1 MQRPDQAA
9 SRHDSPTASAVEEWL
24 RQHLAVQLGLDAA
37 GLDAYERFHRY
48 GLTSLRAAGLI
59 AGLSRFLGRPLPA
72 TLVWDHPTLDSLVR
86 FLSEGD
92 RAPSVTDSRP
102 VVGESEPIAIV
113 GMACRFP
120 GARNTDAYWQLLTEG
135 LDAITEVPVDRWDV
149 DRFYSSAPDA
159 PGRTSTRWGGFLDQ
173 VDRFDAGF
181 FGLAPREVIQM
192 DPQQRLFLE
201 LAWEALEDA
210 GIVPGTLKDSPTG
223 VFCGAMWQD
232 YARLAT
238 RRPEDVTAHTATG
251 HDLSVIPAR
260 VSYLL
265 GLRGPSLAVNTA
277 CSSALV
283 AVHLA
288 CQSLRS
294 GESTMALA
302 GGVNLTIAPDSTVA
316 MSKFGAMAPDGRSK
330 AFDARANGYVRGEGA
345 GIVVLKP
352 LSRALADGDPV
363 YCVIR
368 GSTVNNDGFSNG
380 LTAPSPQAQVAM
392 LQAAYQRAGVA
403 PERVHYVE
411 THGTGTFLGD
421 PIEANAIGAV
431 LGANRP
437 ADRPL
442 VIGSVKTNIG
452 HLEAAAGIAGLIKT
466 ALAIRNQT
474 IPPNLHFTQPNP
486 HIGFEQLRLRVPGT
500 VEPWPHP
507 EEKPLAGV
515 SAFGFGGT
523 NCHVVLEGAI
533 AQPVHLLPLSAPDPD
548 ALRAVVRAVRE
559 AATGPVALADLC
571 YTAAR
576 RLTDQPYRLALPAR
590 TRDELVS
597 RLDQWLDTVPS
608 SAPTPSSPPR
618 VVFVFPG
625 QGGQWWGMG
634 RELARCEP
642 VFRGVLRECAA
653 AFSEFVD
660 WSLVEV
666 LEGESV
672 PEGIDV
678 VQPVLFA
685 VEVGLAALWRSW
697 GVVPA
702 AVVGHSMGEVA
713 AAYVAGAL
721 SLSDA
726 ARVICERSGLLR
738 RISGRGAMAVVELPA
753 GEVEAVVA
761 PFGGAVVVAA
771 LNGPVTTVVA
781 GSSEAVDAVVASLSG
796 RGVFARRVQVDVA
809 SHSPQVDG
817 LRDELVAR
825 LVGVSPR
832 VAVVP
837 LYSTVRAE
845 VLAGTELD
853 AGYWWENL
861 REPVRFAPM
870 VDRLLD
876 DGSTCFLEISPH
888 PVLGTAIEQSQAR
901 YPGRGVTLASTRRDE
916 DERAAMLDT
925 AARLHE
931 LGQPLHWPA
940 LYPQDVV
947 PVPLPSAPDTAAP
960 TDPAR
965 PTPQTAPEEPA
976 TASDERVTASDVSG
990 DAGVAAAGHDAGDV
1004 VLLPLSAH
1012 TPAALTDL
1020 TRRTVDLLRRQ
1031 PNLDLRDLAHTAAV
1045 RRTHHGVRLA
1055 VAATSHADL
1064 LAQLEAHL
1072 ADGRPSDPVP
1082 AGPARRVV
1090 FVFPGQ
1096 GGQWWGMGRE
1106 LARCEPVFRGVLREC
1121 AAAFSE
1127 FVDWSL
1133 VEVLEGE
1140 SVPEGIDV
1148 VQPVLFA
1155 VEVGLA
1161 ALWRSW
1167 GVVPAAVVG
1176 HSMGEVAAAYV
1187 AGALSLSDAA
1197 RVICERSGL
1206 LRRISGRGAM
1216 AVVELPAGEVEA
1228 VVAPFG
1234 GAVVVAALNGPVT
1247 TVVAGSSEAVDAV
1260 VASLSGRGVF
1270 ARRVQVDVASHS
1282 PQVDGLRDELVARLV
1297 GVSPRVAVVPLYST
1311 VRAEVLAGTELDAGY
1326 WWENLREPVRFAPMV
1341 DRLLD
1346 DGSTC
1351 FLEISPH
1358 PVLAAGIEQSC
1369 RARGGDGVVLASTRR
1384 DNPERLAMLDTAGE
1398 LYRLGVPVDWTA
1410 LHPTPGAVVR
1420 LPDYPWQRER
1430 YWADEPATGP
1440 AHARHTGG
1448 HPLLGGHVESS
1459 LDRGAHLWTTE
1470 IDVDALPYLTDHR
1483 VRGQVVVP
1491 ATAYVEMALAAA
1503 GELLGTPARVVEH
1516 LDVVAPLAPSGERP
1530 TTVQVSLTGDPSGGF
1545 AFHCASRQ
1553 PDEDGQPGGWLVH
1566 ARGRVR
1572 AGEPVVADHDP
1583 EDTSRPDGPEL
1594 TGDDHYAAMRAR
1606 GLNYGPR
1613 FQGVRQLWRADGEA
1627 SARIDLAADPSD
1639 GYGVHPALL
1648 DSCLQV
1654 AIAVL
1659 PGAADDTWVP
1669 VRIERLDLRERPGT
1683 TLSCRARLRPVAAG
1697 DVRSHTVDLVA
1708 RSADD
1713 GRVLL
1718 VVDGL
1723 RLRRLAR
1730 DASDAGLL
1738 HEIRWE
1744 PLVTPSG
1751 DADWAGRWLLLADRD
1766 TTLDAALAARGGT
1779 CVVVR
1784 PGPAYRRL
1792 AADRYEL
1799 DPTRPEQIRD
1809 LLADAFDADRP
1820 CRGVIHRWALDAGG
1834 PKPDPAALEHAHQVV
1849 ADSVLHLVRALHDLP
1864 PGRRPRLWLVT
1875 RDSQAAAPG
1884 DRVSA
1889 PLQAPLWGLGRTV
1902 AHEHPDLR
1910 CTRIDLGTDLPDE
1923 DTALLT
1929 ALLAPAE
1936 EPDLALRGGDVFVSR
1951 LVAGAPGAAPV
1962 VAEPAGDRPFR
1973 LELDRA
1979 GTLDGLH
1986 LRPFTPAPPGP
1997 GEVLV
2002 EVRASGLNFRDVLK
2016 TLGAYPGLDDAEV
2029 TLGDECAG
2037 VVVAVGPDVT
2047 DLRVGDAVVAVGS
2060 RCVGSHVRADARLV
2074 APKPAGLDFTAAAT
2088 IPIAFLT
2095 AAYALEHL
2103 ARIEPGER
2111 VLVHAAAGGVGLA
2124 AVQLVQAA
2132 GAEVFATAGSAEK
2145 RSYLTSLGVS
2155 HVLDSRSIAFAE
2167 QVRAATGGQGVDV
2180 VLNSL
2185 AGAFITHGI
2194 AALAPYGRFVEIGKR
2209 DIHQDRPIG
2218 LGEFRRNLAF
2228 FAVDLDRMFT
2238 ERTALLGALLRR
2250 IVARVDA
2257 GELRPL
2263 PTHRFPVAEVRDAFH
2278 LMEQAGHI
2286 GKIVLTVT
2294 DRQTVP
2300 VTPAPGAARIRSD
2313 ASYLVTGGFGGLGL
2327 GVARWLA
2334 DSGARQLV
2342 LVGRTGA
2349 PATARPVLDDLARAG
2364 VEVVSLAA
2372 DLTVADEVARVLDH
2386 VREHLAPLRGVVHA
2400 AGVLDDGILLQQTA
2414 ERYRRVARPKI
2425 DAAWHLHD
2433 QTRTEALDFFVL
2445 FSSVTSVLG
2454 SPGQGSYAA
2463 GNAFLDALAHARRA
2477 AGLPA
2482 LSVNWGPWSAVGMAA
2497 RLEQGGQQALRGLRA
2512 ISPDQG
2518 VAVLDGLLGRDAA
2531 QVAVMPFDA
2540 AEWVAAYPAAARSN
2554 QLARLGTDAAG
2565 QPTTAGARAEFLS
2578 AEPGRRRRAAMEGYV
2593 RQEASRVL
2601 RLAPARIGVDTPLR
2615 SLGFDSL
2622 MSLELRNRLEAG
2634 LGIPLSSTVLW
2645 NYPTIEVLVP
2655 YLAERMAIPL
2665 DPAAVPDDPDGA
2677 DPGPAAPGP
2686 DDDLGELSVDG
2697 DLGGLPIDGDLGE
2710 LSVDDLEALLVQEL
2724 NDLDS

>member
-1 MQRPDQAA
+1 MQQQPDQAVPP
-9 SRHDSPTASAVEEWL
+9 HHSPSPSEVEEWL
-24 RQHLAVQLGLDAA
+24 RRQLAEQLGLDAV
-37 GLDAYERFHRY
+37 GLDAHERFSRY
-48 GLTSLRAAGLI
+48 GLNSLRAATLI
-59 AGLSRFLGRPLPA
+59 AGLSRFLRRPLPA
-72 TLVWDHPTLDSLVR
+72 TLVWEHPTIDSLVR
-86 FLSEGD
+86 FITEGD
-92 RAPSVTDSRP
+92 RAATTGNAGLAMR
-102 VVGESEPIAIV
+102 ESEPIAVI

-120 GARNTDAYWQLLTEG
+120 GAPGIEAYWQLLTG
-135 LDAITEVPVDRWDV
+135 GVDAVTEVPPGRWDV
-149 DRFYSSAPDA
+149 DRYYSPAPDA
-159 PGRTSTRWGGFLDQ
+159 PGRMSTRWGGFLEH
-173 VDRFDAGF
+173 VDRFDAEF
-181 FGLAPREVIQM
+181 FGLAPREVVQM
-192 DPQQRLFLE
+192 DPQQRLVLE

-210 GIVPGTLKDSPTG
+210 GIAPRSLKDSPTG
-223 VFCGAMWQD
+223 VFCGAMWHD
-232 YARLAT
+232 YGQLLGRS
-238 RRPEDVTAHTATG
+238 PEDISPHTATG
-251 HDLSVIPAR
+251 QDLSVISAR

-265 GLRGPSLAVNTA
+265 GLQGPSLVVNTA

-288 CQSLRS
+288 CQSLRA
-294 GESTMALA
+294 GESTVALA
-302 GGVNLTIAPDSTVA
+302 GGVNLTIAPESTVA

-363 YCVIR
+363 HCVIR

-380 LTAPSPQAQVAM
+380 LTAPNPQAQVAM

-403 PERVHYVE
+403 PEQVHYVE

-421 PIEANAIGAV
+421 PIEATAIGSV
-431 LGANRP
+431 LGVGRP

-466 ALAIRNQT
+466 ALAIRHQT

-486 HIGFEQLRLRVPGT
+486 HIAFEQFRLRVPQT
-500 VEPWPHP
+500 VEPWPYP

-523 NCHVVLEGAI
+523 NCHVVLEGVTP
-533 AQPVHLLPLSAPDPD
+533 QPAHLLALSAPDGT
-548 ALRAVVRAVRE
+548 ALRTVAAAVRDA
-559 AATGPVALADLC
+559 AATGPGSLADLC
-571 YTAAR
+571 WTAAR
-576 RLTDQPYRLALPAR
+576 PATDHPYRLALTAR
-590 TRDELVS
+590 TREELVA
-597 RLDQWLDTVPS
+597 RLDRWLDT
-608 SAPTPSSPPR
+608 AEPTPASGPSIPR

-634 RELARCEP
+634 RELARREP
-642 VFRGVLRECAA
+642 VFRGVLGECAA
-653 AFSEFVD
+653 AFAEFVD

-697 GVVPA
+697 GVEPA

-738 RISGRGAMAVVELPA
+738 RVSGRGAMAVVELA
-753 GEVEAVVA
+753 AAEVEAVVA

-809 SHSPQVDG
+809 SHSPQVDE

-825 LVGVSPR
+825 LVGLSPR
-832 VAVVP
+832 VASVP
-837 LYSTVRAE
+837 LYSTVRGA
-845 VLAGTELD
+845 VLGGGELD

-861 REPVRFAPM
+861 REPVRFAPV
-870 VDRLLD
+870 VDRLLG
-876 DGSTCFLEISPH
+876 DGLTCFLEVSPH
-888 PVLGTAIEQSQAR
+888 PVLGTGVEQSCR
-901 YPGRGVTLASTRRDE
+901 RRGGDAVVLASTRRDE

-925 AARLHE
+925 AATLHRLGH
-931 LGQPLHWPA
+931 PLHWPA

-947 PVPLPSAPDTAAP
+947 AVPLPALPAAD
-960 TDPAR
+960 DPAR
-965 PTPQTAPEEPA
+965 PNPVTTPTMPA
-976 TASDERVTASDVSG
+976 E
-990 DAGVAAAGHDAGDV
+990 AAARPAGPDAPDA
-1004 VLLPLSAH
+1004 VLVPLSAH
-1012 TPAALTDL
+1012 TPAALTEL
-1020 TRRTVDLLRRQ
+1020 TRRTVAMLRRQ
-1031 PNLDLRDLAHTAAV
+1031 PNIDLWDLAHTAAV

-1055 VAATSHADL
+1055 VAATSQADL
-1064 LAQLEAHL
+1064 VAQLETRLTDAE
-1072 ADGRPSDPVP
+1072 PSVPVP

-1106 LARCEPVFRGVLREC
+1106 LARREPVFRGVLGEC
-1121 AAAFSE
+1121 AAAFAE

-1167 GVVPAAVVG
+1167 GVEPAAVVG

-1206 LRRISGRGAM
+1206 LRRVSGRGAM
-1216 AVVELPAGEVEA
+1216 AVVELAAAEVEA

-1282 PQVDGLRDELVARLV
+1282 PQVDELRDELVARLV
-1297 GVSPRVAVVPLYST
+1297 GLSPRVASVPLYST
-1311 VRAEVLAGTELDAGY
+1311 VRGAVLGGGELDAGY
-1326 WWENLREPVRFAPMV
+1326 WWENLREPVRFAPVV
-1341 DRLLD
+1341 DRLLG
-1346 DGSTC
+1346 DGLTC
-1351 FLEISPH
+1351 FLEVSPH
-1358 PVLAAGIEQSC
+1358 PVLGTGVEQSC
-1369 RARGGDGVVLASTRR
+1369 RRRGGDAVVLASTRR
-1384 DNPERLAMLDTAGE
+1384 DTPERLAMLDTAAE
-1398 LYRLGVPVDWTA
+1398 LYRLGVPVDWAA
-1410 LHPTPGAVVR
+1410 LAPVPGAVVR

-1430 YWADEPATGP
+1430 HWPDEPAAGSVRP
-1440 AHARHTGG
+1440 REG

-1459 LDRGAHLWTTE
+1459 LDRDTHLWTTE
-1470 IDVDALPYLTDHR
+1470 ITVDLLPYLADHR

-1503 GELLGTPARVVEH
+1503 AELLGTSAGVVEN
-1516 LDVVAPLAPSGERP
+1516 LDVVAPLAPPDERP
-1530 TTVQVSLTGDPSGGF
+1530 TTMQVTLTAHPSGGF
-1545 AFHCASRQ
+1545 AFRCASRQ
-1553 PDEDGQPGGWLVH
+1553 PDEDGQLGWLLH
-1566 ARGRVR
+1566 ARGTVS
-1572 AGEPVVADHDP
+1572 AAVAPEHDP
-1583 EDTSRPDGPEL
+1583 DGATAVGPL
-1594 TGDDHYAAMRAR
+1594 TDADHYALMRAR
-1606 GLNYGPR
+1606 GLEYGPR
-1613 FQGVRQLWRADGEA
+1613 FQGVRQLRRTDGEA
-1627 SARIDLAADPSD
+1627 SARIRLDGEPS
-1639 GYGVHPALL
+1639 GPYTVHPALL
-1648 DSCLQV
+1648 DSILQV
-1654 AIAVL
+1654 AVAAL
-1659 PGAADDTWVP
+1659 PGPPADTYVP
-1669 VRIERLDLRERPGT
+1669 VGIARLDLRERPGSAVT
-1683 TLSCRARLRPVAAG
+1683 CHARIRPAEPG
-1697 DVRSHTVDLVA
+1697 DTALHTADLVV
-1708 RSADD
+1708 RADD
-1713 GRVLL
+1713 DRVLL
-1718 VVDGL
+1718 VVTGL
-1723 RLRRLAR
+1723 RLRRLDR
-1730 DASDAGLL
+1730 SASAGADLL
-1738 HEIRWE
+1738 HEIRWQ
-1744 PLVTPSG
+1744 PAPALATPPG
-1751 DADWAGRWLLLADRD
+1751 DADWHGRWLLFADRD
-1766 TTLDAALAARGGT
+1766 TTLHTALAARGGT
-1779 CVVVR
+1779 CVLVR

-1792 AADRYEL
+1792 SAEAYEV
-1799 DPTRPEQIRD
+1799 DPTRPEQLRD
-1809 LLADAFDADRP
+1809 LLADLVGADRP
-1820 CRGVIHRWALDAGG
+1820 CRGVIHRWALDVAD
-1834 PKPDPAALEHAHQVV
+1834 PKPDPAALDRAHRLV
-1849 ADSVLHLVRALHDLP
+1849 AESVLHLVRALHDLP
-1864 PGRRPRLWLVT
+1864 PADRPRLWLVT
-1875 RDSQAAAPG
+1875 RDSQAVVPG
-1884 DRVSA
+1884 DRVGA
-1889 PLQAPLWGLGRTV
+1889 PLQAPLWGLGRTI

-1910 CTRIDLGTDLPDE
+1910 CTRVDLGADLADE
-1923 DTALLT
+1923 DAALLT
-1929 ALLAPAE
+1929 ALRAPVE
-1936 EPDLALRGGDVFVSR
+1936 EPDLALRGDDVLVSR
-1951 LVAGAPGAAPV
+1951 LATLAAAPAV

-1973 LELDRA
+1973 LGVDRA
-1979 GTLDGLH
+1979 GTLDQLH
-1986 LRPFTPAPPGP
+1986 LRPFAPARPGP
-1997 GEVLV
+1997 GEVLI

-2016 TLGAYPGLDDAEV
+2016 ALGAYPGVDDTEV

-2037 VVVAVGPDVT
+2037 VVTEVGPDVT
-2047 DLRVGDAVVAVGS
+2047 DLRVGDAVLAVAS
-2060 RCVGSHVRADARLV
+2060 RCIGSHVLADARLV
-2074 APKPAGLDFTAAAT
+2074 VPKPERLDFAQAAAV
-2088 IPIAFLT
+2088 PIAFLT

-2124 AVQLVQAA
+2124 AVQLAQAV
-2132 GAEVFATAGSAEK
+2132 GAEVFATAGSEEK
-2145 RSYLTSLGVS
+2145 RAHLRSLGVR
-2155 HVLDSRSIAFAE
+2155 HVMDSRSTAFAE
-2167 QVRAATGGQGVDV
+2167 QVRAATDGRGVDV

-2185 AGAFITHGI
+2185 AGDFIDHGI
-2194 AALAPYGRFVEIGKR
+2194 ASLAPYGRFVEIGKR
-2209 DIHQDRPIG
+2209 DIYRDRPIG

-2238 ERTALLGALLRR
+2238 ERTDLVAALLRR
-2250 IVARVDA
+2250 IVARVEA

-2263 PTHRFPVAEVRDAFH
+2263 PTWRFPVAEVRDAFH

-2286 GKIVLTVT
+2286 GKIVLTVP
-2294 DRQTVP
+2294 DRATVP
-2300 VTPAPGAARIRSD
+2300 VVPTPGAVGIHAD
-2313 ASYLVTGGFGGLGL
+2313 ASYLITGGFGGLGL

-2342 LVGRTGA
+2342 LVGRSG
-2349 PATARPVLDDLARAG
+2349 ATAAVQPALDELTRAG
-2364 VEVVSLAA
+2364 VQVVALAA
-2372 DLTVADEVARVLDH
+2372 DVTVADEVTRVLAH

-2414 ERYRRVARPKI
+2414 ERYRRVARPKV

-2433 QTRTEALDFFVL
+2433 QTRTDTLDFYVL

-2477 AGLPA
+2477 AGLPG
-2482 LSVNWGPWSAVGMAA
+2482 LSVNWCPWSSVGMAA
-2497 RLEQGGQQALRGLRA
+2497 RLEQEGQEALRGLRA
-2512 ISPDQG
+2512 ISPEQG
-2518 VAVLDGLLGRDAA
+2518 IAVLGGLFGRDTA

-2540 AEWVAAYPAAARSN
+2540 AEWVAAYPTAGRTN
-2554 QLARLGTDAAG
+2554 QFALLGTDAAE
-2565 QPTTAGARAEFLS
+2565 QPATGGVRAGFL
-2578 AEPGRRRRAAMEGYV
+2578 AVEPGRRRRAAMETYV
-2593 RQEASRVL
+2593 REQASRVL
-2601 RLAPARIGVDTPLR
+2601 RLAPSRIGVGTPLR
-2615 SLGFDSL
+2615 SVGFDSL

-2634 LGIPLSSTVLW
+2634 LGVALSSTLLW

-2655 YLAERMAIPL
+2655 YLAERMGIPL
-2665 DPAAVPDDPDGA
+2665 DPPAEPVDHDPAGVPPDAVA
-2677 DPGPAAPGP
+2677 
-2686 DDDLGELSVDG
+2686 DDDLDR
-2697 DLGGLPIDGDLGE
+2697 

>member
-1 MQRPDQAA
+1 MQHPDQAA
-9 SRHDSPTASAVEEWL
+9 SRHDSPTAPTVEEWL

-37 GLDAYERFHRY
+37 GLDAHERFHRY

-59 AGLSRFLGRPLPA
+59 AGLSQFLGRPLPA
-72 TLVWDHPTLDSLVR
+72 TLVWDHPTIDSLVR
-86 FLSEGD
+86 FLSAGD
-92 RAPSVTDSRP
+92 RAPSVPDARP
-102 VVGESEPIAIV
+102 AVRESEPIAII

-135 LDAITEVPVDRWDV
+135 VDAITEVPTDRWDV
-149 DRFYSSAPDA
+149 DHFYSSAPDA

-173 VDRFDAGF
+173 VDHFDAGF

-210 GIVPGTLKDSPTG
+210 GIAPGSLKDSPTG

-232 YARLAT
+232 YARLAA
-238 RRPEDVTAHTATG
+238 RDPEDVTAHTATG

-265 GLRGPSLAVNTA
+265 GLQGPSLAVNTA
-277 CSSALV
+277 CSSSLV

-294 GESTMALA
+294 GESTVALA

-363 YCVIR
+363 HCVIR

-380 LTAPSPQAQVAM
+380 LTAPNPQAQVAM

-466 ALAIRNQT
+466 ALAIRHQT
-474 IPPNLHFTQPNP
+474 VPPNLHFTQPNP
-486 HIGFEQLRLRVPGT
+486 HIDFERLRLRVPGT
-500 VEPWPHP
+500 VESWPSP

-523 NCHVVLEGAI
+523 NCHVVLEGATP
-533 AQPVHLLPLSAPDPD
+533 QPVHLLPLSAPDPA
-548 ALRAVVRAVRE
+548 ALRVAARAVRE
-559 AATGPVALADLC
+559 AATGPVALADLG

-576 RLTDQPYRLALPAR
+576 QRTDQPYRLALPAR
-590 TRDELVS
+590 TRDELVD
-597 RLDQWLDTVPS
+597 RLDQWL
-608 SAPTPSSPPR
+608 APTSEPVPAPSSPPR

-642 VFRGVLRECAA
+642 VFRGVLRECGA

-697 GVVPA
+697 GVEPA

-809 SHSPQVDG
+809 SHSPQVDE

-825 LVGVSPR
+825 LVPVSPR
-832 VAVVP
+832 RAVVP
-837 LYSTVRAE
+837 LYSTVRGE

-870 VDRLLD
+870 VDRLLG

-888 PVLGTAIEQSQAR
+888 PVLGAAIEQSQAR
-901 YPGRGVTLASTRRDE
+901 HPGRGMTLASTRRDE
-916 DERAAMLDT
+916 DERAALLDT
-925 AARLHE
+925 AARLYQ
-931 LGQPLHWPA
+931 LGQPIHWPA

-947 PVPLPSAPDTAAP
+947 PVAWPSASDTPA
-960 TDPAR
+960 DPAR
-965 PTPQTAPEEPA
+965 PTSQTAPG
-976 TASDERVTASDVSG
+976 TASDVPMVASNDPAPASAMPGGAGGAPGGRDTG
-990 DAGVAAAGHDAGDV
+990 DA

-1020 TRRTVDLLRRQ
+1020 TRRTVDLLRRH

-1055 VAATSHADL
+1055 VAATSRADL
-1064 LAQLEAHL
+1064 LTQLEAHL

-1121 AAAFSE
+1121 GAAFSE

-1167 GVVPAAVVG
+1167 GVEPAAVVG

-1282 PQVDGLRDELVARLV
+1282 PQVDELRDELVARLV
-1297 GVSPRVAVVPLYST
+1297 PVSPRRAVVPLYST
-1311 VRAEVLAGTELDAGY
+1311 VRGEVLAGTELDAGY

-1341 DRLLD
+1341 DRLLG

-1398 LYRLGVPVDWTA
+1398 LYRRGVPVDWTA

-1430 YWADEPATGP
+1430 FWADEPATAP
-1440 AHARHTGG
+1440 ARARRTGG
-1448 HPLLGGHVESS
+1448 HPLLGEHVESS
-1459 LDRGAHLWTTE
+1459 LGAHLWTTE
-1470 IDVDALPYLTDHR
+1470 IDVDALPYLADHR

-1491 ATAYVEMALAAA
+1491 ATAYVEMALAAV
-1503 GELLGTPARVVEH
+1503 GELLGTPARTVEQ

-1530 TTVQVSLTGDPSGGF
+1530 TTVQVTLTGNPSGQL
-1545 AFHCASRQ
+1545 AFQCASRQ
-1553 PDEDGQPGGWLVH
+1553 PDENGQPGDWQVH
-1566 ARGRVR
+1566 ARGSVR
-1572 AGEPVVADHDP
+1572 AGESAVAPDLA
-1583 EDTSRPDGPEL
+1583 DTPGTDGPEL
-1594 TGDDHYAAMRAR
+1594 TGDEHYAAMRNR
-1606 GLNYGPR
+1606 GLDYGPR
-1613 FQGVRQLWRADGEA
+1613 FQGVRQMWRADGAA
-1627 SARIDLAADPSD
+1627 SARIHLAEEPAG
-1639 GYGVHPALL
+1639 GYRVHPALL

-1654 AIAVL
+1654 AIAAL

-1669 VRIERLDLRERPGT
+1669 VRIERLDLRERPGS
-1683 TLSCRARLRPVAAG
+1683 TLSCRARLRPADAS
-1697 DVRSHTVDLVA
+1697 DPEARTVDLVV
-1708 RSADD
+1708 RADD

-1730 DASDAGLL
+1730 DAADAGLL

-1744 PLVTPSG
+1744 PLATPPG

-1784 PGPAYRRL
+1784 PGPTYRRL

-1799 DPTRPEQIRD
+1799 DPTRPEQFSD
-1809 LLADAFDADRP
+1809 LLADAFGADRP
-1820 CRGVIHRWALDAGG
+1820 CRGVIHRWALDAGD
-1834 PKPDPAALEHAHQVV
+1834 PKPDPTALEDAHRLV
-1849 ADSVLHLVRALHDLP
+1849 ADSVLNLVRALHDLP
-1864 PGRRPRLWLVT
+1864 PAQRPRLWLVT
-1875 RDSQAAAPG
+1875 RDSQPAVPG

-1889 PLQAPLWGLGRTV
+1889 PLQAPLWGLGRTI

-1910 CTRIDLGTDLPDE
+1910 CTRVDLGTDLPDE
-1923 DTALLT
+1923 DAALLT
-1929 ALLAPAE
+1929 ALLVPAE
-1936 EPDLALRGGDVFVSR
+1936 EPDLALRGGDLLVSR
-1951 LVAGAPGAAPV
+1951 LVAGAPGAATA

-1979 GTLDGLH
+1979 GTLDQLH

-1997 GEVLV
+1997 GEVLI

-2016 TLGAYPGLDDAEV
+2016 TLGAYPGLDDAAV

-2037 VVVAVGPDVT
+2037 VVAAVGPDVT
-2047 DLRVGDAVVAVGS
+2047 DLRIGDPVVAVGR
-2060 RCVGSHVRADARLV
+2060 RCIGSHVRADARLV
-2074 APKPAGLDFTAAAT
+2074 APKPAGLDFADAAT

-2124 AVQLVQAA
+2124 AVQLAQAA

-2145 RSYLTSLGVS
+2145 RAYLTSLGVP
-2155 HVLDSRSIAFAE
+2155 HVLDSRSTAFAE
-2167 QVRAATGGQGVDV
+2167 QARAATGGQGVDV

-2185 AGAFITHGI
+2185 AGEFITHGI

-2218 LGEFRRNLAF
+2218 LGEFRRNLSF

-2238 ERTALLGALLRR
+2238 ERTVLLGTLLRR

-2300 VTPAPGAARIRSD
+2300 VTPAPGAARIRPD
-2313 ASYLVTGGFGGLGL
+2313 ASYLITGGFGGLGL

-2349 PATARPVLDDLARAG
+2349 PDTARPVLDDLARAG
-2364 VEVVSLAA
+2364 VEVVALAA
-2372 DLTVADEVARVLDH
+2372 DLTVADEVARVLGH

-2414 ERYRRVARPKI
+2414 ERYRRVARPKV

-2433 QTRTEALDFFVL
+2433 QTRTETLDFFVL

-2454 SPGQGSYAA
+2454 SPGQGGYAA
-2463 GNAFLDALAHARRA
+2463 GNAFLDALAHTRRA

-2497 RLEQGGQQALRGLRA
+2497 RLEQGGQEALRGLRA

-2518 VAVLDGLLGRDAA
+2518 VTVLGGLLGRDTA

-2554 QLARLGTDAAG
+2554 QLAHLGADAVG
-2565 QPTTAGARAEFLS
+2565 QPAAAGARADFLA
-2578 AEPGRRRRAAMEGYV
+2578 AEPGRRRRAAMETYV

-2601 RLAPARIGVDTPLR
+2601 RLAPARIGVGTPLR

-2634 LGIPLSSTVLW
+2634 LGIALSSTVIW
-2645 NYPTIEVLVP
+2645 NYPTIAVLVP

-2665 DPAAVPDDPDGA
+2665 DPPTAPDGPDDA
-2677 DPGPAAPGP
+2677 DPGPAGGRGGISVDDPLGDLSV
-2686 DDDLGELSVDG
+2686 DDDLGD
-2697 DLGGLPIDGDLGE
+2697 
-2710 LSVDDLEALLVQEL
+2710 LSVDDLAALLVQEL

>member
-1 MQRPDQAA
+1 MQHPDQAA
-9 SRHDSPTASAVEEWL
+9 SRHDSPTAPAVEEWL

-37 GLDAYERFHRY
+37 GLDAHERFHRY

-59 AGLSRFLGRPLPA
+59 AGLSQFLGRPLPA
-72 TLVWDHPTLDSLVR
+72 TLVWDHPTIDSLVR

-92 RAPSVTDSRP
+92 RTPAVTDSRP
-102 VVGESEPIAIV
+102 VVSDSEPIAIV

-120 GARNTDAYWQLLTEG
+120 GARNTEAYWQLLTEG
-135 LDAITEVPVDRWDV
+135 LDAITEVPADRWDV
-149 DRFYSSAPDA
+149 DHFYSSVPDA
-159 PGRTSTRWGGFLDQ
+159 PGRTRTRWGGFLDQ

-232 YARLAT
+232 YARLAA

-265 GLRGPSLAVNTA
+265 GLQGPSLAVNTA

-294 GESTMALA
+294 GESTVALA

-330 AFDARANGYVRGEGA
+330 AFDARADGYVRGEGA

-363 YCVIR
+363 HCVIR

-380 LTAPSPQAQVAM
+380 LTAPNPQAQVAM

-466 ALAIRNQT
+466 ALAIRHQS

-486 HIGFEQLRLRVPGT
+486 HIDFARLRLRVPGA

-523 NCHVVLEGAI
+523 NCHVVLEGATP
-533 AQPVHLLPLSAPDPD
+533 QPVHLLPLAAPDPA
-548 ALRAVVRAVRE
+548 ALRTAARAVRE

-571 YTAAR
+571 HTAAR

-590 TRDELVS
+590 TRDDLVG
-597 RLDQWLDTVPS
+597 RLHQWLDTAPDPVP
-608 SAPTPSSPPR
+608 APSSPPR

-634 RELARCEP
+634 RELARSEP
-642 VFRGVLRECAA
+642 VFRGVLGECAA
-653 AFSEFVD
+653 AFAEFVD

-697 GVVPA
+697 GVEPA

-753 GEVEAVVA
+753 VEVEAVVA

-809 SHSPQVDG
+809 SHSPQVDE
-817 LRDELVAR
+817 LRDGLVAR
-825 LVGVSPR
+825 LASVSPQ
-832 VAVVP
+832 VAAVP
-837 LYSTVRAE
+837 LYSTVRGE

-876 DGSTCFLEISPH
+876 DGPTCFLEISPH
-888 PVLGTAIEQSQAR
+888 PVLGAAIEQSQAR
-901 YPGRGVTLASTRRDE
+901 HPGRGVTLASTRRNE
-916 DERAAMLDT
+916 DERAALLDT
-925 AARLHE
+925 VARLHE
-931 LGQPLHWPA
+931 LGQPIHWPA

-947 PVPLPSAPDTAAP
+947 PVPSAPDPAAS
-960 TDPAR
+960 TDPVR
-965 PTPQTAPEEPA
+965 PIPQTGPDEPSGA
-976 TASDERVTASDVSG
+976 GAVAGARGAG
-990 DAGVAAAGHDAGDV
+990 DA

-1012 TPAALTDL
+1012 TPDALTDL
-1020 TRRTVDLLRRQ
+1020 TRRTVDLLRRH

-1064 LAQLEAHL
+1064 LAQLDAHL
-1072 ADGRPSDPVP
+1072 ADGRPADPVP

-1106 LARCEPVFRGVLREC
+1106 LARSEPVFRGVLGEC
-1121 AAAFSE
+1121 AAAFAE

-1167 GVVPAAVVG
+1167 GVEPAAVVG

-1216 AVVELPAGEVEA
+1216 AVVELPAVEVEA

-1282 PQVDGLRDELVARLV
+1282 PQVDELRDGLVARLAS
-1297 GVSPRVAVVPLYST
+1297 VSPQVAAVPLYST
-1311 VRAEVLAGTELDAGY
+1311 VRGEVLAGTELDAGY

-1346 DGSTC
+1346 DGPTC

-1410 LHPTPGAVVR
+1410 LHPTPRAVVR

-1430 YWADEPATGP
+1430 FWADDPATAP
-1440 AHARHTGG
+1440 ARAPRTGG

-1459 LDRGAHLWTTE
+1459 LDPGAHLWTTE
-1470 IDVDALPYLTDHR
+1470 IDVDALPYLADHR

-1503 GELLGTPARVVEH
+1503 GELLGTPARTVEH

-1530 TTVQVSLTGDPSGGF
+1530 TTVQVTLTRDPSGGF
-1545 AFHCASRQ
+1545 VFRCASRQ
-1553 PDEDGQPGGWLVH
+1553 PDEDGQPADWQVH
-1566 ARGRVR
+1566 ARGIVR
-1572 AGEPVVADHDP
+1572 AGEPTVADHDP
-1583 EDTSRPDGPEL
+1583 DDAPRPDGPGL
-1594 TGDDHYAAMRAR
+1594 TGDDHYAAMRTR
-1606 GLNYGPR
+1606 GLDYGPG

-1627 SARIDLAADPSD
+1627 SARIDLATDLSG

-1654 AIAVL
+1654 AVAAL

-1669 VRIERLDLRERPGT
+1669 VRIERLDLREHPGT
-1683 TLSCRARLRPVAAG
+1683 TLSCRARLRPAEAG
-1697 DVRSHTVDLVA
+1697 DARSRTVDLVVRA
-1708 RSADD
+1708 ADD
-1713 GRVLL
+1713 DRVLL

-1723 RLRRLAR
+1723 RLHRLAR
-1730 DASDAGLL
+1730 EASDAGLL

-1744 PLVTPSG
+1744 PLVTPPG
-1751 DADWAGRWLLLADRD
+1751 DADWTGRWLLLADRD
-1766 TTLDAALAARGGT
+1766 TTLDAALAARGGS

-1784 PGPAYRRL
+1784 PGPTYRRL

-1799 DPTRPEQIRD
+1799 DPARPEQLRD
-1809 LLADAFDADRP
+1809 LLADAFGADRP

-1834 PKPDPAALEHAHQVV
+1834 PKPDPTVLEDAHRLV

-1864 PGRRPRLWLVT
+1864 PAQRPRLWLIT

-1889 PLQAPLWGLGRTV
+1889 PLQAPLWGLGRTI

-1910 CTRIDLGTDLPDE
+1910 CTRIDLGADLPDE
-1923 DTALLT
+1923 NSALLT

-1936 EPDLALRGGDVFVSR
+1936 EPDLALRGDDLLVSR
-1951 LVAGAPGAAPV
+1951 LVAGASGAAPT

-1973 LELDRA
+1973 LELGRA

-2037 VVVAVGPDVT
+2037 VVAAVGPDVT

-2060 RCVGSHVRADARLV
+2060 RCVGTHVRADARLV
-2074 APKPAGLDFTAAAT
+2074 APKPAGLDFAEAAT

-2124 AVQLVQAA
+2124 AVQLAQAA

-2145 RSYLTSLGVS
+2145 RAHLTSLGVP
-2155 HVLDSRSIAFAE
+2155 HVLDSRSTAFAE
-2167 QVRAATGGQGVDV
+2167 QARAATGGQGVDV

-2185 AGAFITHGI
+2185 AGEFITHGI

-2209 DIHQDRPIG
+2209 DIYQDRPIG

-2286 GKIVLTVT
+2286 GKIVLTVA
-2294 DRQTVP
+2294 DRRTVP
-2300 VTPAPGAARIRSD
+2300 VTPAPGAARIRPD

-2334 DSGARQLV
+2334 DAGARQLV

-2349 PATARPVLDDLARAG
+2349 PEDARPVLDDLARAG
-2364 VEVVSLAA
+2364 VEVVALAA
-2372 DLTVADEVARVLDH
+2372 DLTVADEVTRVLDH
-2386 VREHLAPLRGVVHA
+2386 VRGHLAPLRGVVHA
-2400 AGVLDDGILLQQTA
+2400 AGVLDDGILLQQNA
-2414 ERYRRVARPKI
+2414 ERYRRVARPKV

-2454 SPGQGSYAA
+2454 SPGQGGYAA

-2497 RLEQGGQQALRGLRA
+2497 RLEQDGQEALRGLRA
-2512 ISPDQG
+2512 ISPEQG
-2518 VAVLDGLLGRDAA
+2518 VAVLGGLLGRDTA

-2554 QLARLGTDAAG
+2554 QLAHLGTDAAG
-2565 QPTTAGARAEFLS
+2565 QPATASARADFLA
-2578 AEPGRRRRAAMEGYV
+2578 AEPGRRRRTAMEGYV

-2634 LGIPLSSTVLW
+2634 LGVPLSSTVLW

-2665 DPAAVPDDPDGA
+2665 DPPVVPDEPDGT
-2677 DPGPAAPGP
+2677 DPGPAVPGP
-2686 DDDLGELSVDG
+2686 ARKPGDLPVDDDLGG
-2697 DLGGLPIDGDLGE
+2697 